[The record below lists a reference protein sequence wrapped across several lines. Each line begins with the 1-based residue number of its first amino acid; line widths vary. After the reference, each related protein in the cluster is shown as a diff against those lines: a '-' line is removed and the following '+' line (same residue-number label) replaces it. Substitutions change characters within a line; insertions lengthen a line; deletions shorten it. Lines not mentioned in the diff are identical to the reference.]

1 MNDADIAQADM
12 EAIDRLM
19 DKERGLRQVLTAD
32 DSADNCEECGL
43 EIPSARQLAAPGC
56 TLCIDCAGIFEEK
69 RL

>member
-1 MNDADIAQADM
+1 MDDADRAQAHMDEMNSMRDM
-12 EAIDRLM
+12 ERASRPI
-19 DKERGLRQVLTAD
+19 LTAD
-32 DSADNCEECGL
+32 DSADSCEECGL

>member
-1 MNDADIAQADM
+1 MNEADIAQKDM
-12 EAIDRLM
+12 EAIDRLI
-19 DKERGLRQVLTAD
+19 DAERASRPVLTAD